1 MALPSAPADHGG
13 RGIASRR
20 PFLASEVRRMKAFLA
35 GVVIAL
41 AIAGGT
47 AALYGVFGISA
58 AEYFSTP
65 AVRLAG

>member
-1 MALPSAPADHGG
+1 M
-13 RGIASRR
+13 R
-20 PFLASEVRRMKAFLA
+20 AFLM
-35 GVVIAL
+35 GVMIAL

-65 AVRLAG
+65 AVRLEG